1 MILPDINLLVYAH
14 NDQAPEHLRAKTWWE
29 KCLGGSTP
37 VALSWVAV
45 GGFVRLM
52 THPRV
57 LARPAS
63 VAMTTAWVRE
73 WINQPPV
80 IWIHPGERFAGI
92 YLGIL
97 EQLGTGGNLTS
108 DAHLAALAMENQA
121 TLHSNDTDFSRFEGL
136 RWKNP
141 LR

>member
-1 MILPDINLLVYAH
+1 MILPDINLLVYAY
-14 NDQAPEHLRAKTWWE
+14 NDQAPEHHQARAWWE
-29 KCLGGSTP
+29 KCLGGNVP

-57 LARPAS
+57 LVRPAS
-63 VAMTTAWVRE
+63 VAMTTEWVRD
-73 WINQPPV
+73 WMNQPSV
-80 IWIHPGERFAGI
+80 LWIHPGERFAGI
-92 YLGIL
+92 YLDLL
-97 EQLGTGGNLTS
+97 EQLGTAGNLTS
-108 DAHLAALAMENQA
+108 DAHLAALAIENQA